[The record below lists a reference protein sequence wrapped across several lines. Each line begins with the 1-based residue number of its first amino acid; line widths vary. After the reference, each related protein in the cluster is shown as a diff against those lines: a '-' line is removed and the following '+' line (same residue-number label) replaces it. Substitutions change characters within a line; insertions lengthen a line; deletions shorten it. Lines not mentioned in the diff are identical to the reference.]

1 MRKKQLLIAL
11 GAATLALPMLAVS
24 CGEKETKQRTE
35 VNLAQSTI
43 FTEVEGYIQRE
54 IELNV
59 EDITVYDAIGDIT
72 TESLKITNLKKFKK
86 EGIKVAI
93 AETFIDYNKSEV
105 LVKVLYKVLK
115 QKTWSSF
122 ISIIPFDDFK
132 RPDASDW
139 NRIFLGLTKYTKIEL
154 HGKNADGSHKIIVSN
169 EYGTISNVQNGAPK
183 GTLPI
188 PSQISYTLTIKNS
201 NKVLSDGGDVAN
213 KESSHPISGGTI
225 INKEDIIITLMNGEE
240 NLGTINSE
248 EGVIGIPNSQPTKEG
263 YVFVGWSTEEESTEP
278 NVFLNG
284 EVKHTFNSNTS
295 LYAVFKKLPTLI
307 LNINSLSGQ
316 ESKKVSLTL
325 TESGLLTKEE
335 LIKWVEDNKPEP
347 TNKWS
352 FMFEDIQF
360 AEKGQAKS
368 RFNFNEQGEL
378 TNKFE
383 IGKEYDIYP
392 NYTHLPVF
400 VFRNSETQSVLGY
413 IWADEEVIEEEKIF
427 KAPTASLN
435 LSNLEAKGSYAKR
448 FFYLDLTEEIPYKPG
463 EIISNISSKN
473 EVNVFVELQNTN
485 SINLDKSNLIENK
498 VSNTV
503 LYLTPDGKL
512 REEYLPKDIN
522 YSWYNGIS
530 KRLFKPEEAENNKAF
545 DNRSNEEI
553 QKGVS
558 FAGWYSDPEFKN
570 KITFKNGISTTSLK
584 GKGIYARFTQ
594 NKWDRIRDA
603 RQIMDSILEVAS
615 VSVSVAGEIVD
626 NGNKKY
632 TEYSEQI
639 LKLFK
644 WFSYL
649 VLGGKVQSKEFFDG
663 FDLIWYFVKN
673 ATNGQAPDILKTLNL
688 SNGEEFKGSSQ
699 KFIEYMLELASEFIK
714 TIVGMV
720 SKYSK
725 LSFKNSVFTD
735 AADLEK
741 WDFSKFLNA
750 ESYSAEKRV
759 KFLEILALNK
769 LVPENEIKNNN
780 NKNTR
785 LKDFID
791 CIIKVKNI
799 KNEKKDEEEKKSKKR
814 SKSAKKTSSKSKSD
828 VLIEDVFEIKEN
840 KAKNK
845 KEHPYL
851 TNLNNF
857 IEELIGKKGIQTI
870 IFELYEL
877 AVDSFSSSAA
887 NITTRTLGI
896 TTKIA
901 NKIKNMYK
909 AYKYLKGTEKET
921 K

>member
-154 HGKNADGSHKIIVSN
+154 HGKNADGSHKIIVKN

-427 KAPTASLN
+427 KAPAASLN

-448 FFYLDLTEEIPYKPG
+448 FFYLDLTEEIPYKQG

-558 FAGWYSDPEFKN
+558 FAGWYSDPEFRN

-584 GKGIYARFTQ
+584 GKGIYAKFTQ

-626 NGNKKY
+626 SNNKQY
-632 TEYSEQI
+632 AEYSEQI
-639 LKLFK
+639 LKLIK

-663 FDLIWYFVKN
+663 FDLIWYFVKEITSKN
-673 ATNGQAPDILKTLNL
+673 NSVKILEKLHLAN
-688 SNGEEFKGSSQ
+688 NDEFKNSSQ
-699 KFIEYMLELASEFIK
+699 KFIEYMLELTTEFIK

-720 SKYSK
+720 GKYSK

-750 ESYSAEKRV
+750 ENYSAEKRV

-769 LVPENEIKNNN
+769 LVSKPENNNQ
-780 NKNTR
+780 NTK
-785 LKDFID
+785 LKDFIVLILD
-791 CIIKVKNI
+791 A
-799 KNEKKDEEEKKSKKR
+799 KKSNKKKSKKKEE
-814 SKSAKKTSSKSKSD
+814 SESYKSKSE
-828 VLIEDVFEIKEN
+828 VSIEDVFKAKESSV
-840 KAKNK
+840 KDKNK

-857 IEELIGKKGIQTI
+857 IKELIGEKGIQTI

-877 AVDSFSSSAA
+877 AVESFSSSAA

-901 NKIKNMYK
+901 TKIKNMYK
-909 AYKYLKGTEKET
+909 AYKYLKGT
-921 K
+921 